1 MNVFRVVVFI
11 ATLYGFAE
19 SSIHMEPAAPS
30 GTYQVYLIIA
40 VGMFALLLL
49 GGAIILFVLY
59 YQKRMVQEKLQRQV
73 MEIDFQKRMIEAALE
88 SQENERR
95 RVAGDLHDSIG
106 AMLSTIRLSFLT
118 FARQHNGAQ
127 ESVTENKKLIDETIE
142 SVRRISRD
150 LMPSTLEKFGLSQ
163 AVKDMCERFQSSTQL
178 AISFT
183 ESGEPRSLGKKQDLM
198 VFRIIQELIN
208 NALKHANASAI
219 QVNFINDD
227 SFTATVED
235 NGVGFDVEAHKLDK
249 TSGKGLGLFNIENR
263 ARLAG
268 ADIQFS
274 SEKGRGTKTT
284 LTMLYEKI

>member
-1 MNVFRVVVFI
+1 MI
-11 ATLYGFAE
+11 AL
-19 SSIHMEPAAPS
+19 M
-30 GTYQVYLIIA
+30 
-40 VGMFALLLL
+40 LL

-73 MEIDFQKRMIEAALE
+73 MEIDFQKRMMEAALE

-118 FARQHNGAQ
+118 FARQHNAAQ

-163 AVKDMCERFQSSTQL
+163 AVKDLCERFQSSSQMM
-178 AISFT
+178 ISFT
-183 ESGEPRSLGKKQDLM
+183 ETGEPRSLGKKQDLM

-208 NALKHANASAI
+208 NALKHANASTI
-219 QVNFINDD
+219 QVDFINAQ
-227 SFTATVED
+227 SFTAIVQD
-235 NGVGFDVEAHKLDK
+235 NGVGFDIDALKSDK
-249 TSGKGLGLFNIENR
+249 TAEKGLGLFNIENR